1 MNAQNQNLE
10 DMALLSEVAKQ
21 AGDIALKFF
30 RGDNEVWM
38 KEGNSPVSQ
47 ADLAVNEY
55 LLEKLRNARPDY
67 GWMSEE
73 NEDDQSRLTHR
84 RTFIVD
90 PIDGTRGFIAGVD
103 EWCISVAIVEENTP
117 VAAILHAPALDDT
130 YCATDGTAST
140 LNGSQITVSTAEPV
154 KSITASRKLNELF
167 EQAYGDTIEI
177 MDYIPSLAL
186 RIAMVA
192 NGRIDAA
199 FARSGAND
207 WDVAAADLILLQAGG
222 NLSDTKGEKLS
233 YNREKVRVPAL
244 IAAGQKTQKQVM
256 ALLEKGGFLR

>member
-1 MNAQNQNLE
+1 
-10 DMALLSEVAKQ
+10 MALLSEIAKE
-21 AGDIALKFF
+21 AGNIALKFF
-30 RGDNEVWM
+30 RASNEVWM
-38 KEGNSPVSQ
+38 KEGNSPVSE

-55 LLEKLRNARPDY
+55 LLEKLRSARPDY

-73 NEDDQSRLTHR
+73 NEDDLSRLSLR

-90 PIDGTRGFIAGVD
+90 PIDGTKGFIAGVD
-103 EWCISVAIVEENTP
+103 EWCISVAIVEENEP
-117 VAAILHAPALDDT
+117 VVAILHAPALGETYSATSDT
-130 YCATDGTAST
+130 LST
-140 LNGSQITVSTAEPV
+140 LNGSQISVSTGEPV
-154 KSITASRKLNELF
+154 KSVTASRKLNELF
-167 EQAYGDTIEI
+167 KQAYGDTIKI
-177 MDYIPSLAL
+177 ADYIPSLAL

-233 YNREKVRVPAL
+233 YNRENVRVPAL
-244 IAAGQKTQKQVM
+244 IAAGRQRQKQVM

>member
-10 DMALLSEVAKQ
+10 DMALLSEVAKE
-21 AGDIALKFF
+21 AGNIALKFF
-30 RGDNEVWM
+30 RASNEVWM

-55 LLEKLRNARPDY
+55 LLEKLRSARPDY

-73 NEDDQSRLTHR
+73 NEDDQSRLASQ

-103 EWCISVAIVEENTP
+103 EWCISVAIVEANDP
-117 VAAILHAPALDDT
+117 VAAILHAPAMDDT
-130 YCATDGTAST
+130 YCATNST
-140 LNGSQITVSTAEPV
+140 PSTMNGSPITVSTPDPV

-167 EQAYGDTIEI
+167 EQAYGDTLEVA
-177 MDYIPSLAL
+177 DYIPSLAL

-233 YNREKVRVPAL
+233 YNREKVNVPSL
-244 IAAGQKTQKQVM
+244 IAAGQKTQQQVM
-256 ALLEKGGFLR
+256 ALLDKGGFLK

>member
-1 MNAQNQNLE
+1 MQTQNQK
-10 DMALLSEVAKQ
+10 DMALLSEVTKE

-30 RGDNEVWM
+30 RSSNEVWM

-47 ADLAVNEY
+47 ADLAVNEH
-55 LLEKLRNARPDY
+55 LLEKLRSARPDY

-73 NEDDQSRLTHR
+73 NEDDKSRLTHR

-90 PIDGTRGFIAGVD
+90 PIDGTRGFIDGVE
-103 EWCISVAIVEENTP
+103 EWCISVAVVEENTS
-117 VAAILHAPALDDT
+117 VAAILHAPALGDT
-130 YCATDGTAST
+130 YLATSDTPST
-140 LNGSQITVSTAEPV
+140 LNGSKIAIPIGESV
-154 KSITASRKLNELF
+154 KSITASRKLNELL
-167 EQAYGDTIEI
+167 EQAYGDTMEI
-177 MDYIPSLAL
+177 VDYIPSLAL

-222 NLSDTKGEKLS
+222 SLSDTKGEKLS
-233 YNREKVRVPAL
+233 YNCESVHVPAL
-244 IAAGQKTQKQVM
+244 IATGQRKQKQVM
-256 ALLEKGGFLR
+256 ALLDKGGFFR

>member
-1 MNAQNQNLE
+1 
-10 DMALLSEVAKQ
+10 MALLSEIAKE
-21 AGDIALKFF
+21 AGNIALKFF
-30 RGDNEVWM
+30 RASNEVWM
-38 KEGNSPVSQ
+38 KEGNSPVSE

-55 LLEKLRNARPDY
+55 LLEKLRSARPDY

-73 NEDDQSRLTHR
+73 NEDDLSRLSHR

-90 PIDGTRGFIAGVD
+90 PIDGTKGFIAGVD
-103 EWCISVAIVEENTP
+103 EWCISVAIVEENEP
-117 VAAILHAPALDDT
+117 VVAILHAPALGEIYSATSDT
-130 YCATDGTAST
+130 LST
-140 LNGSQITVSTAEPV
+140 LNGSQISVSTGEPV
-154 KSITASRKLNELF
+154 KSVTASRKLNELF
-167 EQAYGDTIEI
+167 KQAYGDTIKI
-177 MDYIPSLAL
+177 ADYIPSLAL

-233 YNREKVRVPAL
+233 YNRDNVRVPAL
-244 IAAGQKTQKQVM
+244 IAAGRQRQKKVM